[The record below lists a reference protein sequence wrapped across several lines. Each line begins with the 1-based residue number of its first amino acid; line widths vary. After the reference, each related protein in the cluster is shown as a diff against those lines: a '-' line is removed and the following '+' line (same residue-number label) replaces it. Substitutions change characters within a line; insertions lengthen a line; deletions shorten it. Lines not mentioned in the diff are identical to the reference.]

1 MMKRKITAAVLL
13 EPKSKFN
20 VKTIELEDPRPDEIL
35 VKIVAT
41 GICHT
46 DLAVANQDMSF
57 PIPSILGHEGAGIVE
72 KVGANVKKVSV
83 GDHVVLAPGSC
94 GVCEECMAGHPSY
107 CLNFF
112 TLNLNGHRPD
122 GSCAYHDGHQ
132 EIGGFFFNQSSF
144 ATYSLTNESSV
155 IKVPKEV
162 DLALLGPLGCGI
174 QTGAGTILNVAKPQA
189 GDTIAVTGV
198 GPVGLAAIM
207 AAKVVGCAKIIAIDI
222 HDERLA
228 FAKELGA
235 THTINS
241 KHTVEVAQY
250 IRENLAPNG
259 LHHAVDT
266 TAINAVMNELVK
278 AMKKNGTVY
287 TLGVMKAG
295 GKLELDYLP
304 FSLGVTIKSVIEG
317 DSIPDLF
324 IPKLI
329 QLYVDGLF
337 PFDKMIKFYELNQ
350 INQAVEDSE
359 KGITLKPII
368 RMPH

>member
-1 MMKRKITAAVLL
+1 MKIKAAVLP
-13 EPKSKFN
+13 EHKSKFT
-20 VKTIELEDPRPDEIL
+20 VQTIDVEEPRADEIL

-46 DLAVANQDMSF
+46 DIAVANQDMPF
-57 PIPSILGHEGAGIVE
+57 PIPGILGHEGAGIVE
-72 KVGANVKKVSV
+72 KIGANIKKVVV

-94 GVCEECMAGHPSY
+94 GICEECISGHPSY
-107 CLNFF
+107 CIEGFV
-112 TLNLNGHRPD
+112 LNLRGTRAD
-122 GSCAYHDGHQ
+122 GSTPYTDNHQ
-132 EIGGFFFNQSSF
+132 KLHGFFFNQSSF

-174 QTGAGTILNVAKPQA
+174 QTGAGTVLNVAKPQA
-189 GDTIAVTGV
+189 GDSIAVTGV

-207 AAKVVGCAKIIAIDI
+207 AAKVVGCTTIIAIDI
-222 HDERLA
+222 NEERLA

-241 KHTVEVAQY
+241 KQITAVAQH
-250 IRENLAPNG
+250 IRENLASNG

-266 TAINAVMNELVK
+266 TAINPVMNELVK

-287 TLGVMKAG
+287 TLGVMPAG
-295 GKLELDYLP
+295 GKLEIDYLP
-304 FSLGVTIKSVIEG
+304 FSMGVSIKSVIEG

-337 PFDKMIKFYELNQ
+337 PFDKMIKFYELEQ
-350 INQAVEDSE
+350 INQAVVDAE

>member
-1 MMKRKITAAVLL
+1 MNRKIKAAVLS
-13 EPKSKFN
+13 EPKSKFT
-20 VKTIELEDPRPDEIL
+20 VQTIELEEPRADEIL

-46 DLAVANQDMSF
+46 DIAVANQDMSF
-57 PIPSILGHEGAGIVE
+57 PIPGILGHEGAGIVE
-72 KVGANVKKVSV
+72 KIGANVKKVAV

-94 GVCEECMAGHPSY
+94 GVCEECISGHPSY
-107 CLNFF
+107 CKEFAM
-112 TLNLNGHRPD
+112 NLRGTRAD
-122 GSCAYHDGHQ
+122 GSTPYTDNHKKLH
-132 EIGGFFFNQSSF
+132 GFFFNQSSF

-174 QTGAGTILNVAKPQA
+174 QTGAGTVLNVAKPQV
-189 GDTIAVTGV
+189 GDSIAVTGI

-207 AAKVVGCAKIIAIDI
+207 AAKVVGCTTIIAIDI
-222 HDERLA
+222 NEERLTV
-228 FAKELGA
+228 AKELGA

-241 KHTVEVAQY
+241 KEITAVAQY
-250 IRENLAPNG
+250 IRENLVPNG

-266 TAINAVMNELVK
+266 TAINSVMNELVK

-287 TLGVMKAG
+287 TLGVMRAG
-295 GKLELDYLP
+295 GKLEIDYLP
-304 FSLGVTIKSVIEG
+304 FSMGVSIKSVIEG

-337 PFDKMIKFYELNQ
+337 PFDKMIKFYELEQ
-350 INQAVEDSE
+350 INQAVADSE